1 MFNTKTKTLA
11 TADLDNALYQLNDMY
26 EGTSSR
32 ELSKS
37 IESNINFAERIELL
51 NAHEAQVYRDRLNK
65 IRNDRDR
72 RQREERIAKARSSEN
87 DTSKDFVRNNNQ
99 QRVSTQQ
106 VEHIS
111 TNPNISNSN
120 RESSDISHERRR

>member
-11 TADLDNALYQLNDMY
+11 TADLDNALYQLNDMD